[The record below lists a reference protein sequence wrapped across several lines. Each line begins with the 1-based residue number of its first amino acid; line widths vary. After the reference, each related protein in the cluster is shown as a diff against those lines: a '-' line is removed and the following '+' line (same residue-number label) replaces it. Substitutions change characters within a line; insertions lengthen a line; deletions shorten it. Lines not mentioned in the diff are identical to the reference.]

1 MAPIPA
7 HEECWGGLLQC
18 IGAEECGRLRDRSC
32 RHFKSKFCADCRWAM
47 AVPVTRVRVLTDQVA
62 HMLENRRSVGMWT
75 TAPDRMGSFR
85 FRIINNTKGCAPPA
99 LVVFEKPP
107 PKCVPW
113 TKLDAELVDDN
124 GMVQLC
130 VSKGTAVPIHHVK
143 GRNRV
148 EFMARDPGS
157 RASSTT
163 SSPVPSRAS
172 SPGPPDLPDSPD
184 PPDAFDAPDPP
195 DAPYLPTLCEV
206 VMPSALMQLANSAV
220 PSMDSPPSSPT
231 PSSLSRA
238 SPTPTTAVPPLSK
251 QERRMQRN
259 RESAATSRERKRK
272 YVSYLEQ
279 QVCQLERSVELLRQ
293 ENWFWRSLEVDKY
306 DPTCPLWVCEWF

>member
-7 HEECWGGLLQC
+7 HEECWGSQLQC
-18 IGAEECGRLRDRSC
+18 IGVEACGRLRDRSC
-32 RHFKSKFCADCRWAM
+32 RHFKSKFCTDCRWAM
-47 AVPVTRVRVLTDQVA
+47 AVPVTRVRVLTDEVA
-62 HMLENRRSVGMWT
+62 YMLENRRSVGMWT
-75 TAPDRMGSFR
+75 TAPERMGGFR
-85 FRIINNTKGCAPPA
+85 FRIINNTKECHAPQ

-113 TKLDAELVDDN
+113 TKLDAELVDEN

-130 VSKGTAVPIHHVK
+130 VSKGTAVPIQHVK

-148 EFMARDPGS
+148 EFMARDLES

-172 SPGPPDLPDSPD
+172 SPIPPD
-184 PPDAFDAPDPP
+184 PPDVPDPP
-195 DAPYLPTLCEV
+195 IAPDLPKLCEV

-231 PSSLSRA
+231 RSSSSRA
-238 SPTPTTAVPPLSK
+238 SPTPTTKMPPLSK
-251 QERRMQRN
+251 HERRMQRN